1 MVTPII
7 FSTCQALFFNCFF
20 NRWAKLYYIKPF
32 LFYVGNM
39 YVSFVKEKMC
49 LKSINYQVYKAS

>member
-20 NRWAKLYYIKPF
+20 NRCSKIYHIKHF

-39 YVSFVKEKMC
+39 HVSFLKEKMC
-49 LKSINYQVYKAS
+49 LKSIKYQVYKAS